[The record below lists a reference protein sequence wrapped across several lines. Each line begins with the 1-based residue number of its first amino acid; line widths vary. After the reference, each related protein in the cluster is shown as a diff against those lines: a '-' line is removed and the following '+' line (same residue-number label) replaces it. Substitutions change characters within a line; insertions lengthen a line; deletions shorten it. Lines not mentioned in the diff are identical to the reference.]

1 MRISDWSSDVCS
13 SDLLALT
20 PPQAHRLDAG
30 DQEHD
35 VALEDVRV
43 GDRLRVRPGEK
54 MPVDGVVLDGSSH
67 VDEALLSGE
76 SLPLR
81 KQAGDRVIGGRVN
94 GRDRTSV
101 VSGKSVSVRVDFGG
115 RRIIKKKQ
123 TR

>member
-81 KQAGDRVIGGRVN
+81 KQAGDRVIGGSVN
-94 GRDRTSV
+94 G
-101 VSGKSVSVRVDFGG
+101 SGALLIEARQIG
-115 RRIIKKKQ
+115 RANV
-123 TR
+123 